1 MQSTNFVALTGHL
14 NDYPLAD
21 LISIL
26 RHKDKTGRLLIE
38 YPIGP
43 CSLYFIDGDLVDAQL
58 NSVSGLQAV
67 LIAISQANAS
77 FNFNPLIEPPG
88 RTINESSQKVILELL
103 GCWEEKT
110 IDVEATHGNGR
121 AFSATTPQPAI
132 LMASDPDEG
141 ALPEAK
147 ELLALP
153 PSSME
158 RATRRRNRQLL
169 IASAV
174 ISLLVSLLTVAALAH
189 WLIKRDIAS
198 ALSEL
203 NKNGGAGAGQGER
216 NPASAQTI
224 KVALRV
230 EKGRVKQ
237 AFVEERLPGMEAYE
251 SLALRIA
258 RTRRYAATASGQE
271 TVLIRINAPD

>member
-38 YPIGP
+38 YQIGP
-43 CSLYFIDGDLVDAQL
+43 CSLYFVEGNLVDAQL

-77 FNFNPLIEPPG
+77 FNFNPLIQPPG
-88 RTINESSQKVILELL
+88 RTINESAQKVILELL

-121 AFSATTPQPAI
+121 AFTATTQQPAI
-132 LMASDPDEG
+132 LMASDVDED
-141 ALPEAK
+141 ALPEAR
-147 ELLALP
+147 EILALP

-174 ISLLVSLLTVAALAH
+174 ISLLVSLLTVGALAH

-203 NKNGGAGAGQGER
+203 NKNGGALAGQGER

-230 EKGRVKQ
+230 EKGRVTQ

>member
-43 CSLYFIDGDLVDAQL
+43 CSLYFKEGNLVDAQL

-77 FNFNPLIEPPG
+77 FNFNPLIQPPR
-88 RTINESSQKVILELL
+88 RTIDEASQKVILELL

-110 IDVEATHGNGR
+110 IDVEAVHSTGR
-121 AFSATTPQPAI
+121 AFSAAPQPAI
-132 LMASDPDEG
+132 LMASDVDED

-147 ELLALP
+147 EVLALP
-153 PSSME
+153 PSSLE

-189 WLIKRDIAS
+189 WLIKRDIS
-198 ALSEL
+198 IALSEL
-203 NKNGGAGAGQGER
+203 NKNGGALAGQGER

-230 EKGRVKQ
+230 EKGRVTQ

>member
-26 RHKDKTGRLLIE
+26 RHKSKTGRLLIE
-38 YPIGP
+38 YQIGP
-43 CSLYFIDGDLVDAQL
+43 CSLYFMDGNLVDAQL

-77 FNFNPLIEPPG
+77 FNFNPLIQPPG
-88 RTINESSQKVILELL
+88 RTINDSSQKVILELL

-110 IDVEATHGNGR
+110 IDVEAAHGNGK
-121 AFSATTPQPAI
+121 AFSATTAQPAI
-132 LMASDPDEG
+132 LIASDPVEV

-147 ELLALP
+147 EVLALP

-169 IASAV
+169 IASAI
-174 ISLLVSLLTVAALAH
+174 ISLLVSLLTVGLLAH
-189 WLIKRDIAS
+189 WLIKRDIS
-198 ALSEL
+198 IALSEL
-203 NKNGGAGAGQGER
+203 NKNGGAVAGQGER

-230 EKGRVKQ
+230 EKGRVTQ
-237 AFVEERLPGMEAYE
+237 AFVEEHLPGMEAYE
-251 SLALRIA
+251 ALALRIA

-271 TVLIRINAPD
+271 TVLVRINAPD

>member
-38 YPIGP
+38 YQIGP
-43 CSLYFIDGDLVDAQL
+43 CSLYFMEGNLVDAQL
-58 NSVSGLQAV
+58 NSVGGLQAV
-67 LIAISQANAS
+67 LLAISQANAA
-77 FNFNPLIEPPG
+77 FNFNPLIQPPR
-88 RTINESSQKVILELL
+88 RTIDESSQKVILELL

-110 IDVEATHGNGR
+110 IDVEAVHSNGR
-121 AFSATTPQPAI
+121 AFSAAPQPAI
-132 LMASDPDEG
+132 LMASDVDED

-147 ELLALP
+147 EVLALP
-153 PSSME
+153 PSSLE

-174 ISLLVSLLTVAALAH
+174 ISLLVSLLTVAALAQ
-189 WLIKRDIAS
+189 WLIKRDIS
-198 ALSEL
+198 IALSEL
-203 NKNGGAGAGQGER
+203 NKNGGATGGQRER
-216 NPASAQTI
+216 NPTSAQTI

-230 EKGRVKQ
+230 EKGRVTQ
-237 AFVEERLPGMEAYE
+237 AFVEGRLPGMEAYE

-258 RTRRYAATASGQE
+258 RTRRFAATASGQE
-271 TVLIRINAPD
+271 TVFIRINAPD